1 MKAGFQRRDSDLR
14 QPLPAGYVQSM
25 QTQEPSPASP
35 DKPWLPFRLVYLVL
49 VLNFAIPALFYLF
62 LPNFAVDRF
71 EEVGRTLGDG
81 LYPMRAGELG
91 FMWRV
96 LAAGNVMTLAFMC
109 GLILWDVRKYYI
121 VLVPLVFLKGF
132 SALAYLGVFLI
143 ALPYRGFL
151 ALFALD
157 SVTAIAMVVFARRAY
172 QLLSR

>member
-1 MKAGFQRRDSDLR
+1 
-14 QPLPAGYVQSM
+14 M

-109 GLILWDVRKYYI
+109 GLILWDVRKYYV

-151 ALFALD
+151 AIFALD

>member
-1 MKAGFQRRDSDLR
+1 MQWFGQ
-14 QPLPAGYVQSM
+14 AGYVLGMSNK
-25 QTQEPSPASP
+25 EPSVAGPET
-35 DKPWLPFRLVYLVL
+35 PWLPFRLVYLVL

-62 LPNFAVDRF
+62 APSFAVDRF

-96 LAAGNVMTLAFMC
+96 LASGNVMTLAFMC

-132 SALAYLGVFLI
+132 SALAYLGVFLF

-151 ALFALD
+151 AIFALD
-157 SVTAIAMVVFARRAY
+157 SVTAIAMVVFARRAHA
-172 QLLSR
+172 LLGKDQPR